1 MLILFIIRV
10 INVWGIID
18 YRGCSG
24 CSRSACLDA
33 CLHPPQH
40 FASEPGRRAAL
51 QLHGGRE
58 GTFPDARINAAARL
72 AAGCQHLAQADE
84 ALFTHARFHA
94 ALFQVFG
101 CRWFHGVPLRESK
114 MPAAAP
120 GRMAYVAGLA
130 LSPIRPSWK
139 RARNHYSE
147 NTCPVS
153 NAGITG
159 ATRIGLPCH
168 LDQACRA
175 LCVRS
180 RLDTGAASWK
190 L

>member
-1 MLILFIIRV
+1 MK
-10 INVWGIID
+10 
-18 YRGCSG
+18 
-24 CSRSACLDA
+24 LD
-33 CLHPPQH
+33 
-40 FASEPGRRAAL
+40 R
-51 QLHGGRE
+51 GRE
-58 GTFPDARINAAARL
+58 GAFLDARINAAARL
-72 AAGCQHLAQADE
+72 AAGRQHFAQADE
-84 ALFTHARFHA
+84 ALFAHARFNA

-101 CRWFHGVPLRESK
+101 CRCFHGVPLREPK

-130 LSPIRPSWK
+130 LPPIRPSS
-139 RARNHYSE
+139 RPARNHYSE
-147 NTCPVS
+147 NMGPVS
-153 NAGITG
+153 NAVIAG

-180 RLDTGAASWK
+180 RLDTGAGSWK